1 MCRRLIFFPI
11 HITLSSERKN
21 APIYSKEFSLKD
33 GGHIDTRTT
42 TTTDELSRDFE
53 EQSAAA
59 KRNRYAFITRVSILC
74 LHFLISSA
82 RESNRMDCL
91 SVFDRQKTLHV
102 FHYSHIAFLFL
113 SLSNRKTTTTTE
125 KNGVRTARVYIT
137 IRTTTTT
144 TDDDEDDGF
153 GGGADSWDEKD
164 ANDADEE

>member
-1 MCRRLIFFPI
+1 MAFVLRLIFLYPI
-11 HITLSSERKN
+11 HITLRGKN
-21 APIYSKEFSLKD
+21 APIYIKEFSLKD
-33 GGHIDTRTT
+33 GGHIDTRT

-137 IRTTTTT
+137 IRTTTT
-144 TDDDEDDGF
+144 DDEDNDGF
-153 GGGADSWDEKD
+153 GGGADSWEKD

>member
-1 MCRRLIFFPI
+1 
-11 HITLSSERKN
+11 
-21 APIYSKEFSLKD
+21 
-33 GGHIDTRTT
+33 
-42 TTTDELSRDFE
+42 
-53 EQSAAA
+53 
-59 KRNRYAFITRVSILC
+59 
-74 LHFLISSA
+74 
-82 RESNRMDCL
+82 MDCL

-137 IRTTTTT
+137 IRTTTTPP
-144 TDDDEDDGF
+144 DDDEDDGF

>member
-1 MCRRLIFFPI
+1 M
-11 HITLSSERKN
+11 KN
-21 APIYSKEFSLKD
+21 APIYIKESTLKD
-33 GGHIDTRTT
+33 GGHIDTRT

-59 KRNRYAFITRVSILC
+59 KRNRYAFIREYLTSVCTLS
-74 LHFLISSA
+74 LISSA

-102 FHYSHIAFLFL
+102 VHYSHIETLFL

-137 IRTTTTT
+137 IRTTTT
-144 TDDDEDDGF
+144 DDEDNDGF
-153 GGGADSWDEKD
+153 GGGADSWEKD